1 MLYDPAVKMKRLQE
15 FWISQASAEQRKGRA
30 GLNLASSVVFFFL
43 KLSICPNPI
52 IFYERFSLLIDRQL
66 NYRTEKKK
74 VDQKN

>member
-52 IFYERFSLLIDRQL
+52 NFLLAIFFVNRQTINSTSL
-66 NYRTEKKK
+66 
-74 VDQKN
+74 QK